1 MASNKQS
8 SSTSK
13 PGAADSTISGAVKS
27 ERLASLRLPR
37 DLTLGGGS
45 QQRTRI
51 NPATNKTYV
60 PNLNVTRNKNL

>member
-1 MASNKQS
+1 MASNQQS
-8 SSTSK
+8 SSTPK
-13 PGAADSTISGAVKS
+13 PGVSDSTVSGAGKS

-37 DLTLGGGS
+37 DLTLGGGL
-45 QQRTRI
+45 QQRPRI